1 MKTTQND
8 NGWFRRILQ
17 WASESESEGADAPED
32 PEKQEFQEYLE
43 YIDAHDYIEFGAYR
57 YMRYQQRKEL
67 GLDEP
72 TSHYT
77 AEPPTPQKKQ
87 KGKKSH
93 HKQGVLRKQLRWY
106 QVASVLITC
115 VIFWILCLV
124 VMELPE
130 FGALDAPA
138 WNEVVQRYLQ
148 QGREETGAVNA
159 ITGMIL
165 EYRAFDTFGESV
177 VLFAAAISTILLLR
191 TPNQPLRQRKAGD
204 EILKEPSKYLL
215 PIILLFGFYVILYG
229 HISPGGGFSGGA
241 ILGAAL
247 ILASLVLGAGEV
259 GRVLTSKRVTYITVF
274 SLLTYAVMKFYSFY
288 TGANHVGWEI
298 PKGEAGHLFSGGF
311 LLPLNLCV
319 GLIVAC
325 TMYTFYTLFI
335 PTEEE

>member
-8 NGWFRRILQ
+8 DSWFGRILQ
-17 WASESESEGADAPED
+17 WANESENDGTDAPED

-43 YIDAHDYIEFGAYR
+43 YIDAHDYLEFGAYR

-67 GLDEP
+67 GLEEP
-72 TSHYT
+72 TFHHHI
-77 AEPPTPQKKQ
+77 EPSIPHQKANEKR
-87 KGKKSH
+87 SH
-93 HKQGVLRKQLRWY
+93 HKQGILRKQLKWY
-106 QVASVLITC
+106 RIASVIITT
-115 VIFWILCLV
+115 VIIFILCLV
-124 VMELPE
+124 VIELPK
-130 FGALDAPA
+130 FGSLDAPA
-138 WNEVVQRYLQ
+138 LNEVAQRYLQ

-177 VLFAAAISTILLLR
+177 VLFAASISTLLLLR
-191 TPNQPLRQRKAGD
+191 TPNKPLRQRKAGD
-204 EILKEPSKYLL
+204 EILTTVSKYLL
-215 PIILLFGFYVILYG
+215 PLIVLFGFYVILYG

-259 GRVLTSKRVTYITVF
+259 DRVLTSERITYITVF

-288 TGANHVGWEI
+288 TGANHMGLEI
-298 PKGEAGHLFSGGF
+298 PKGEAGQLLSGGF
-311 LLPLNLCV
+311 ILPLNLCV

>member
-1 MKTTQND
+1 MKTTQN
-8 NGWFRRILQ
+8 NNSWFRRILQ
-17 WASESESEGADAPED
+17 WASESEKESADAPED
-32 PEKQEFQEYLE
+32 PERQEFQEYLE

-72 TSHYT
+72 TFHHHI
-77 AEPPTPQKKQ
+77 EPSIPQKKQ
-87 KGKKSH
+87 NVKKSH
-93 HKQGVLRKQLRWY
+93 HKQGLLRKQLGWY
-106 QVASVLITC
+106 RIASVFITC
-115 VIFWILCLV
+115 VIILILCLV
-124 VMELPE
+124 VMELPK
-130 FGALDAPA
+130 FGDLNAPA
-138 WNEVVQRYLQ
+138 LNEVAQRYLQ

-177 VLFAAAISTILLLR
+177 VLFAAAISTLLLLR
-191 TPNQPLRQRKAGD
+191 TPNQPLKQRKAGD
-204 EILKEPSKYLL
+204 EILTMVSKYLL
-215 PIILLFGFYVILYG
+215 PMIILFGCYVVLYG

-259 GRVLTSKRVTYITVF
+259 ERVLTSKRVTYITVF
-274 SLLTYAVMKFYSFY
+274 SLLTYAAMKSYSFY
-288 TGANHVGWEI
+288 TGANHVGWAI